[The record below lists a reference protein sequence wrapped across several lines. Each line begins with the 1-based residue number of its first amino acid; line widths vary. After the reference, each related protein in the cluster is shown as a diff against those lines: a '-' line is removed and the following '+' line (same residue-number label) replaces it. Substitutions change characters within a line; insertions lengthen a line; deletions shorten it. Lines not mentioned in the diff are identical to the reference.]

1 MLAGKTVVVGITV
14 GVAAHYKPELIGQLR
29 YRPQTPVMHD
39 TMWANP
45 VLQSNLAQLQA
56 AKHRVIP
63 SERGL
68 QAYGEMGTGRMT
80 SIPVIIKTLLD
91 LVQKHPNKTEDK

>member
-39 TMWANP
+39 TMGRTLYCIAIWLNYK
-45 VLQSNLAQLQA
+45 Q
-56 AKHRVIP
+56 P
-63 SERGL
+63 S
-68 QAYGEMGTGRMT
+68 
-80 SIPVIIKTLLD
+80 IV
-91 LVQKHPNKTEDK
+91 